1 MLPFKLTAFQKRQ
14 LEESKAPQKGKN
26 RVVLKLTESQ
36 RKLDNAFVADIE
48 DLARIELSRD
58 FEPSDLAGQLRR
70 AREEAGLSLA
80 AVSKRAS
87 MTRQAVLAIES
98 GKNANPKIDTLKRI
112 AAALGLSLQ
121 LSLSTKR

>member
-1 MLPFKLTAFQKRQ
+1 MLPFKLTASQKRQ

-26 RVVLKLTESQ
+26 RVVLKLTESL
-36 RKLDNAFVADIE
+36 RKLDHAFVADID
-48 DLARIELSRD
+48 DLARIELNRD
-58 FEPSDLAGQLRR
+58 FEPSDLAEQLRR
-70 AREEAGLSLA
+70 ARKEAGLSLA

>member
-1 MLPFKLTAFQKRQ
+1 MLPFKLTASQKRQ
-14 LEESKAPQKGKN
+14 LEEAKAPQKGKN

-36 RKLDNAFVADIE
+36 RKLDRIFVADIE

-58 FEPSDLAGQLRR
+58 FEPSNLAEQLRR

-98 GKNANPKIDTLKRI
+98 GKNANPKIDTLKRL
-112 AAALGLSLQ
+112 ADALGLKLQ
-121 LSLSTKR
+121 LSLSAKR